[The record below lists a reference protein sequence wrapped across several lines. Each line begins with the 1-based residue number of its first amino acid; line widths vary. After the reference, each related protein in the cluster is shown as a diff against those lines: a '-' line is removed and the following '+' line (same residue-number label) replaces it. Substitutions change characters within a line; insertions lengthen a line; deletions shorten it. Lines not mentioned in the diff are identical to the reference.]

1 MIFKNLA
8 ICTFVLL
15 SSIPVVAMNSLHNA
29 DEPRAKRPKI
39 WDTALQGTPLH
50 DAAAKGDIFEFWIRA
65 EAGANPNE
73 SNSAGNRI
81 IITTQL
87 GKCFSEEDREIAYDI
102 LVSKRAN
109 VRIAQ
114 DVKTGMGLG
123 HHFSFTNN
131 HKMLDKALSD
141 KNNYEQRIDVNQKD
155 KDGCTPLFYTENP
168 ATAGLLYRA
177 GAHLDARD
185 NKLRIALHT
194 VAREDTKP
202 IAEFC
207 IKRNPHLVVFT
218 DAQDKTPFEFADA
231 RFDDG
236 VNQGLKNEKTARKVI
251 VDDLFAP
258 NQMGNPLVALDRRA
272 RGIKNPKTGISNFG
286 VKHIR
291 G

>member
-1 MIFKNLA
+1 MVFKNLA

-15 SSIPVVAMNSLHNA
+15 SSIPVVAMKHGFN
-29 DEPRAKRPKI
+29 EPSVKRPKI
-39 WDTALQGTPLH
+39 WDMALQGTPLH
-50 DAAAKGDIFEFWIRA
+50 DATVKGDIFEFRIRA

-87 GKCFSEEDREIAYDI
+87 GKYFSEENREIAYDI
-102 LVSKRAN
+102 LVSKGAN
-109 VRIAQ
+109 VRAAQ

-123 HHFSFTNN
+123 HHFSLISN

-141 KNNYEQRIDVNQKD
+141 KNNYKQRIDVNQKD
-155 KDGCTPLFYTENP
+155 KDGCTPLFYTDNP
-168 ATAGLLYRA
+168 ATVDLLYRG

-185 NKLRIALHT
+185 NKSRTALHT

-202 IAEFC
+202 VAEFL
-207 IKRNPHLVVFT
+207 IKLNPHLVVFT
-218 DAQDKTPFEFADA
+218 NAQGETPFEFADA
-231 RFDDG
+231 RFDGG
-236 VNQGLKNEKTARKVI
+236 VNEDLKNEKTARKVI
-251 VDDLFAP
+251 VDGLFAP
-258 NQMGNPLVALDRRA
+258 KQMGNPLFALDYRA
-272 RGIKNPKTGISNFG
+272 RGVKNPKTGITNFG